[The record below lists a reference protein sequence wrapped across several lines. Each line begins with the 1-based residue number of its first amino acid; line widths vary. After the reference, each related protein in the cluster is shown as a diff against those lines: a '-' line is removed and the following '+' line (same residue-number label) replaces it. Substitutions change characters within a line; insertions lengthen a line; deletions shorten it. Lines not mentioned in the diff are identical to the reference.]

1 MYRNG
6 VGVAQDYEEA
16 VKWYRMSA
24 GQGVA
29 RAQYKLALMY
39 DEGEGVTQDDQ
50 EAVNGQSGAQENKD
64 IVATRMTSSQ
74 LAEAQKLARECVA
87 KDYRGC

>member
-6 VGVAQDYEEA
+6 VGVAQDYEQA
-16 VKWYRMSA
+16 VKWYRLSA
-24 GQGVA
+24 EQGVA

-50 EAVNGQSGAQENKD
+50 EAVSIEC
-64 IVATRMTSSQ
+64 R
-74 LAEAQKLARECVA
+74 ART
-87 KDYRGC
+87 RGCAV